1 LDDLVYEYANPSLA
15 EQDWKGKACCTP
27 QAEDIQTAA
36 NKLRAEWELKDDG
49 MFLYQGIAFC

>member
-1 LDDLVYEYANPSLA
+1 MYEYANPSLA